1 VNNLS
6 DLFKSEPK
14 KGQKTEKENWK

>member
-14 KGQKTEKENWK
+14 KDKKTEKENWK